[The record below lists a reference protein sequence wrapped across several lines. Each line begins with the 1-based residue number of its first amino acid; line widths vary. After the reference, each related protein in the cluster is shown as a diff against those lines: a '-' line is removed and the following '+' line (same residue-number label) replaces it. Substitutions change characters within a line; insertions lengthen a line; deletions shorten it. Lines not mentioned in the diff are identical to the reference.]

1 MKASEYQ
8 SLLAEKPA
16 KKGRY
21 FKADAEKRTLGGI
34 VFETK
39 EEMIR
44 WAELQHLEKAGEI
57 TELRRQIPYA
67 LEINGWH
74 VGKYTPDFEY
84 MTKEGRKTIEDVKSS
99 YTEKATDARLRIKIF
114 EALYGIQVSIIGT
127 AKRSRKIRRAG
138 K

>member
-1 MKASEYQ
+1 MKASEYMA
-8 SLLAEKPA
+8 LAEKPV

-21 FKADAEKRTLGGI
+21 FRADAEKRTLGGI

-39 EEMIR
+39 AEMIR
-44 WAELQHLEKAGEI
+44 WAELQHLEKAGDI
-57 TELRRQIPYA
+57 SELRRQIPYA

-84 MTKEGRKTIEDVKSS
+84 ITKEGRKVIEDVKSKA
-99 YTEKATDARLRIKIF
+99 TEKATDARLRIKVF
-114 EALYGIQVSIIGT
+114 EALYGIEVNIIGA
-127 AKRSRKIRRAG
+127 AKRSRKLKRVT